1 MPVKPVAALAKK
13 QRLVPIFPDW
23 LRRFDHKRLTRS
35 RIDPLVWLQ
44 LLGSQRFYGA
54 SGRGLIEEVYWT
66 GG

>member
-23 LRRFDHKRLTRS
+23 LHRFGHKRLTRS

-44 LLGSQRFYGA
+44 LLGSLRFYGA
-54 SGRGLIEEVYWT
+54 SGRGLIEEVY
-66 GG
+66 